1 MKYLSWILL
10 ILAAAFLVTSR
21 DAFAQEKLP
30 LPVLDDSLRAELTG
44 YLQTHRQTPE
54 EYVINKFKDHDVV
67 ILGEQHRARQDP
79 LLVQRLIPL
88 VYKAGVYNLGFEFA
102 RRVDQPLID
111 SLLTGKEYD
120 QVLANE
126 ILLRFSMGWCYQE
139 YSDIFKAAWQLNRTL
154 KKGEHPFR
162 IIGVNNAPDWS
173 VIKSR
178 EDLDNRAMLAK
189 AYGKETEKDWAD
201 ALLRETVAKREKAL
215 VYCGIH
221 HAFTS
226 YRQPMVE
233 NGKFSGFRNEGR
245 FGNFLRD
252 SLGQSVMTIFL
263 HNFWLTPDLEGF
275 IYPVEGYIDALMA
288 IVDSTKWRVGFDTKG
303 TPLGRLPGKDSY
315 YAMGYDSF
323 NLATFCDGYIF
334 QMPFSRFEV
343 VSCIPNFY
351 TDLNID
357 YARNNFANPVFRSK
371 GIKDFEEACEDDR
384 RGNLNFWAKL
394 W

>member
-1 MKYLSWILL
+1 MKYLSWILSV
-10 ILAAAFLVTSR
+10 LAIASVVKSC

-30 LPVLDDSLRAELTG
+30 LPVLSDSLRAELSG
-44 YLQTHRQTPE
+44 YLQAHRLTPE
-54 EYVINKFKDHDVV
+54 EYVISKFADHDVV

-102 RRVDQPLID
+102 RRADQPLID
-111 SLLTGKEYD
+111 SLLNGKEYD
-120 QVLANE
+120 QMLANE

-154 KKGEHPFR
+154 KKGEQPFR

-173 VIKSR
+173 VLKSR

-189 AYGKETEKDWAD
+189 AYGEETEKDWAD
-201 ALLRETVAKREKAL
+201 ALLRETVVKREKAL

-226 YRQPMVE
+226 YRQPLVE
-233 NGKFSGFRNEGR
+233 NGKFSGFGIRGR
-245 FGNFLRD
+245 FGNSLRD
-252 SLGQSVMTIFL
+252 SLGQRVMTIFL

-288 IVDSTKWRVGFDTKG
+288 TVDSTKWRIGFDTKG
-303 TPLGRLPGKDSY
+303 TPFGRLPGKGSY

-334 QMPFSRFEV
+334 QMPFSRFEA

-351 TDLNID
+351 TKKNID
-357 YARNNFANPVFRSK
+357 YARNNFANPMFRSK
-371 GIKDFEEACEDDR
+371 NIKDFEEACEDDR
-384 RGNLNFWAKL
+384 RGNLSFWAKL
-394 W
+394 R